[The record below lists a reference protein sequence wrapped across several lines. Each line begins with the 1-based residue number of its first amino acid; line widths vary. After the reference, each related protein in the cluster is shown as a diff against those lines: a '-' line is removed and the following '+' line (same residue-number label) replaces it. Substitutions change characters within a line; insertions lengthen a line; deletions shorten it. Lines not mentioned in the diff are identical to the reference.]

1 MGVVVYYTTA
11 LCGVGFRGLY
21 CKSSRVGGGVNLIDF
36 LYCVMFCIVLYCFVL
51 CCVVLFY
58 VGFGVVVLFC
68 VVL

>member
-1 MGVVVYYTTA
+1 M
-11 LCGVGFRGLY
+11 
-21 CKSSRVGGGVNLIDF
+21 GGGVNLIDF